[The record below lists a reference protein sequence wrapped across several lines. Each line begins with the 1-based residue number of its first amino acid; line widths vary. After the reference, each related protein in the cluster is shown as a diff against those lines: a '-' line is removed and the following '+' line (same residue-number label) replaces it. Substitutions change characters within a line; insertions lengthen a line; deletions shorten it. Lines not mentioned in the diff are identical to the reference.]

1 MADSHAASALA
12 IYNSQLGRSENLT
25 LATALGMKQK
35 ALTQQLDRAS
45 WTRQLASSTL
55 AAQAILRAR
64 AFLAAAPS
72 GRTRM
77 EPALFITEL
86 SQRLG
91 MTRDGWC
98 PQCDAV
104 LDKFSYHS
112 ASCVAGG
119 ERVQRH
125 NALRDHLFLWADLA
139 GLKPEK
145 EKPHRPDETVAA
157 RRPADIFLPAF
168 AGFPTALDLAVTAP
182 LRSES
187 LSEAGSVATAA
198 AAAYAQTKAAHLG
211 TAAECARQG
220 ITFRRL
226 VLETTGAWEAEAA
239 SLLRRISGA
248 VALRTGQDVS
258 QLHSRLLQEMCVI
271 ARTHRARAVLRRR
284 TGLALATGMDAVQ
297 HFDS

>member
-1 MADSHAASALA
+1 A
-12 IYNSQLGRSENLT
+12 G
-25 LATALGMKQK
+25 
-35 ALTQQLDRAS
+35 
-45 WTRQLASSTL
+45 
-55 AAQAILRAR
+55 AR

-72 GRTRM
+72 GRRTRM

-91 MTRDGWC
+91 MTEAARDGWR

-145 EKPHRPDETVAA
+145 EKPGLLLPHRPDETVAA

-211 TAAECARQG
+211 AAAECARQG
-220 ITFRRL
+220 ITFRPL

>member
-1 MADSHAASALA
+1 MPLDTLTPSHTAGRVVGELVQDR
-12 IYNSQLGRSENLT
+12 ITLG
-25 LATALGMKQK
+25 
-35 ALTQQLDRAS
+35 
-45 WTRQLASSTL
+45 
-55 AAQAILRAR
+55 
-64 AFLAAAPS
+64 APS
-72 GRTRM
+72 IMG
-77 EPALFITEL
+77 
-86 SQRLG
+86 
-91 MTRDGWC
+91 
-98 PQCDAV
+98 
-104 LDKFSYHS
+104 
-112 ASCVAGG
+112 
-119 ERVQRH
+119 
-125 NALRDHLFLWADLA
+125 
-139 GLKPEK
+139 
-145 EKPHRPDETVAA
+145 
-157 RRPADIFLPAF
+157 
-168 AGFPTALDLAVTAP
+168 PTALDLAVTAP